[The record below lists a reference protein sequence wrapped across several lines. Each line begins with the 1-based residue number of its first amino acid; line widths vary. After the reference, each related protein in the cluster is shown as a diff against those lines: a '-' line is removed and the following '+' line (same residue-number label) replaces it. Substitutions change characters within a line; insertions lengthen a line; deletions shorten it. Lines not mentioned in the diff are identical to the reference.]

1 MLVERCEVLYIGR
14 GRLDLC
20 GVPAKSLYFFCH
32 LEAVISSLGKFV
44 SVMNY
49 NVTIKLD
56 LSFEGGITARSKLV
70 TCPCWPSITA
80 SLFGTLAVSVYQSLY
95 YILCPLCVDL
105 LIKSV
110 NRCRSNHC
118 VNYCKVRDSGKHTD
132 SEHCCDEILIPK
144 NFTSLGTLCSIF
156 YVTN

>member
-20 GVPAKSLYFFCH
+20 GVPAKSLCFFCH
-32 LEAVISSLGKFV
+32 LEAVIRSLGKFV

-70 TCPCWPSITA
+70 TCPCWPS
-80 SLFGTLAVSVYQSLY
+80 VYQSLY
-95 YILCPLCVDL
+95 YILCQLCVDL

-118 VNYCKVRDSGKHTD
+118 ANYCKVRDSGKHTD
-132 SEHCCDEILIPK
+132 SEHFCDEILIPK